1 MTPARAISGRV
12 GPRND
17 IASIGTVGFALFSR
31 QIVGR
36 GAASPAM
43 VSIVLFE
50 RSILSLREAP
60 IEPVETARG
69 AVVDILERYGRI
81 TTWEV

>member
-17 IASIGTVGFALFSR
+17 IASIGTVDFALFSR

-36 GAASPAM
+36 GAVSLAM
-43 VSIVLFE
+43 VRILFE

-60 IEPVETARG
+60 IEP
-69 AVVDILERYGRI
+69 YGQI
-81 TTWEV
+81 GLP

>member
-1 MTPARAISGRV
+1 
-12 GPRND
+12 
-17 IASIGTVGFALFSR
+17 
-31 QIVGR
+31 
-36 GAASPAM
+36 M